1 MNPQVGLGAQVR
13 ATVHY
18 AAEIG
23 ASKGTRRARMD
34 SCRPAR
40 SSEPRSRRPA
50 GYRYWPLE
58 PTIVVMTRFAR
69 STSVCLRRAFS
80 IASTCPVSWT
90 DSADAR
96 EWLRPCYRKK
106 EAPVQPTRVTA
117 NLSVPDIDEARDF
130 YMDYLGL
137 SVEQL
142 NMGWVARFQ
151 TPDGRAVVQL
161 VTRDATAPHDSVISV
176 AVGDG
181 VEEAYE
187 EAKRR
192 GFEIVHPLTTEPW
205 GMRRF
210 LVRAPDGNLI
220 NVNSHRDD

>member
-1 MNPQVGLGAQVR
+1 M
-13 ATVHY
+13 
-18 AAEIG
+18 
-23 ASKGTRRARMD
+23 
-34 SCRPAR
+34 
-40 SSEPRSRRPA
+40 
-50 GYRYWPLE
+50 
-58 PTIVVMTRFAR
+58 
-69 STSVCLRRAFS
+69 
-80 IASTCPVSWT
+80 
-90 DSADAR
+90 
-96 EWLRPCYRKK
+96 
-106 EAPVQPTRVTA
+106 QPTRVTA

-130 YMDYLGL
+130 YVDYLGL

-181 VEEAYE
+181 VEEGYE

-192 GFEIVHPLTTEPW
+192 GFEIVHPLTTESW

-210 LVRAPDGNLI
+210 FVRAPDGNLI
-220 NVNSHRDD
+220 NVNNHKDD

>member
-1 MNPQVGLGAQVR
+1 
-13 ATVHY
+13 
-18 AAEIG
+18 
-23 ASKGTRRARMD
+23 
-34 SCRPAR
+34 
-40 SSEPRSRRPA
+40 
-50 GYRYWPLE
+50 
-58 PTIVVMTRFAR
+58 
-69 STSVCLRRAFS
+69 
-80 IASTCPVSWT
+80 
-90 DSADAR
+90 
-96 EWLRPCYRKK
+96 
-106 EAPVQPTRVTA
+106 VQPTRVTA

-130 YMDYLGL
+130 YVDYLGL

-142 NMGWVARFQ
+142 NMGWIARFQ

-181 VEEAYE
+181 VEDAYE
-187 EAKRR
+187 EAVRR

-210 LVRAPDGNLI
+210 FVRAPDGNLI